1 MDDIAEAVLVALGG
15 RDNVSANTV
24 CMTRLRVTLRDPHQ
38 VDFQALNAITGV
50 LGTATRGY
58 NGLEVVFGPRVIDGV
73 YHAFLRL
80 TGLEA
85 GMDALFPM
93 SRQETNF
100 KVQIN
105 VASRRDAKAPVAA
118 KKPAQSKADK
128 PKTSPVPSSPP
139 RNATRL
145 DDDDLNALKELFAEL
160 DEDEGTRA
168 VPAKKGET
176 RLLVLNGPNVNMI
189 GVSNGHVSAGDE
201 YSKILELCQRTA
213 REVGFSTCVC
223 LQSNHEGD
231 LVDWVQDAWE
241 SFDAI
246 VINATSYGATSLAL
260 PEAIRSVGIPTAQ
273 VSINDAS
280 AKDTPLGLV
289 CATNVAGEG
298 IVGYARAIREL
309 ARRM

>member
-1 MDDIAEAVLVALGG
+1 MDEIAEAVLTALGG

-38 VDFQALNAITGV
+38 VDFQALNAVTGV
-50 LGTATRGY
+50 LGTATRGS
-58 NGLEVVFGPRVIDGV
+58 NGLEVVFGPRIIDGV

-93 SRQETNF
+93 SRQDSNL

-105 VASRRDAKAPVAA
+105 MAPKRIEAPAPPVTKPKKAKAPVA
-118 KKPAQSKADK
+118 KSRPAS
-128 PKTSPVPSSPP
+128 VPQRSSWD
-139 RNATRL
+139 NTRL
-145 DDDDLNALKELFAEL
+145 DDDDLNALKELFDEL
-160 DEDEGTRA
+160 DKNEGLP
-168 VPAKKGET
+168 PASNKET

-189 GVSNGHVSAGDE
+189 GVNYGHVAERDQ

-273 VSINDAS
+273 VSINDAT
-280 AKDTPLGLV
+280 AKSNPLGRV
-289 CATNVAGEG
+289 CAINVAGEG

-309 ARRM
+309 AQEL